1 MKVVLVL
8 PCQTNISVDQKVLT
22 FALRE
27 GKVVVT
33 NALSKMERLF
43 DKQSTITQEKHWT
56 RVTLPAFSN
65 PTRKVPTLRRENLSK
80 LMYHPKGVVKVG
92 AILLNTLLKLVWVTV
107 RVFLKTRMVLLVTH
121 KVFELHKSKIILG
134 ARTLPPHQRQF

>member
-1 MKVVLVL
+1 MILPQSKNSRSLPVKVVL
-8 PCQTNISVDQKVLT
+8 PYQINIAVDQKALT

-43 DKQSTITQEKHWT
+43 DKQSTITHEKHQT
-56 RVTLPAFSN
+56 KVILPAFPN
-65 PTRKVPTLRRENLSK
+65 PTRKVPALRRENLSK

-92 AILLNTLLKLVWVTV
+92 SMLLNTLLKI
-107 RVFLKTRMVLLVTH
+107 
-121 KVFELHKSKIILG
+121 E
-134 ARTLPPHQRQF
+134 

>member
-1 MKVVLVL
+1 VKVVL
-8 PCQTNISVDQKVLT
+8 PYQINISVDQKVLT

-43 DKQSTITQEKHWT
+43 DKQSTITQEKHRT
-56 RVTLPAFSN
+56 RVVLPAFPN
-65 PTRKVPTLRRENLSK
+65 PTRKVPALRRENLSK

-92 AILLNTLLKLVWVTV
+92 AILLNTLLKIV
-107 RVFLKTRMVLLVTH
+107 
-121 KVFELHKSKIILG
+121 
-134 ARTLPPHQRQF
+134 